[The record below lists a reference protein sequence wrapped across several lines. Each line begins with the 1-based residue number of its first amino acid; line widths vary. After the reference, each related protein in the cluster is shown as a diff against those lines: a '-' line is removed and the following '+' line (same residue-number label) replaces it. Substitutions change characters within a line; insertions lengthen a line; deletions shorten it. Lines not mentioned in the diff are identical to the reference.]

1 MRLHVLKPD
10 FSLERL
16 LLAIRMP
23 AVREGSKEEDAAAE
37 EEQQKKGS
45 N

>member
-1 MRLHVLKPD
+1 MNLQVLKND

-16 LLAIRMP
+16 LLAVRMP
-23 AVREGSKEEDAAAE
+23 AVREGSKEEDAAE
-37 EEQQKKGS
+37 EERQKKCS